1 MCKGIIKSWLF
12 ISSVKTHFWVVFFFR
27 VDGSTALLTPL
38 PCVAVLFPLKGNGRN
53 LNWIWTGNECSC
65 LPLFRKKWNE
75 PFLNIFWNLHFDD
88 AEALDYT
95 FAYFDRCNSVSLSY
109 YLCLF
114 AFQRKFCFVL
124 EFFFGKYLLKF
135 FQILY
140 KMQVIVELPLCAFL
154 FASLKTWLSCSTF
167 RLEELF
173 GDLIC

>member
-1 MCKGIIKSWLF
+1 MCKGIIKSWLLVW
-12 ISSVKTHFWVVFFFR
+12 SVKTHFWVVFLELM
-27 VDGSTALLTPL
+27 VVQHTDPL

-95 FAYFDRCNSVSLSY
+95 FASFDRCNSVFLSY

-114 AFQRKFCFVL
+114 AFQRQFCFVL
-124 EFFFGKYLLKF
+124 EFFLANIYWSFFKF
-135 FQILY
+135 YI
-140 KMQVIVELPLCAFL
+140 KCK
-154 FASLKTWLSCSTF
+154 SL
-167 RLEELF
+167 
-173 GDLIC
+173 